1 MSLPKGIGARVA
13 ELARPE
19 SAVVRFRDG
28 GGAVVGAGFLVG
40 DGLVV
45 TCAHVVAAALGR
57 DEQQRPGGPVTLEF
71 PVRGALGTARRTA
84 EVVGW
89 TPTRPDDR
97 GDVAVLRLD
106 EGAPEGVRPVALSP
120 GPAPSGAEIKALGFP
135 GDLSEQGIWAHG
147 RLRDEQATGWLQ
159 VDAVSDARAIS
170 PGFSG
175 TPVFG
180 AGGGVVG
187 MVVAVVGDAGHTTAF
202 LHPVRTLLAEHPE
215 LQQAQASPYRGLT
228 AFAERDAEYFRGR
241 DRLIEDALGRAAT
254 HPLLVLIGPS
264 GSGKSSLARAG
275 LLPRLRAQ
283 GRTVVTARVLPDEP
297 AASLLSRILGELVGS
312 PAGGPEPPAG
322 RVAELLRDREGLV
335 LLMDQFEEAG
345 PDTARTVTGHLHR
358 LAEAAG
364 TLADGSPRLL
374 IVVTL
379 RGGQLDAVATGETAV
394 AMQAGLVLVAPMTAG
409 QLRAAVTAPGA
420 EFEPGLVERI
430 VADAGTEPGTLPLLE
445 FTLDR
450 LWQRREHGL
459 LTHAGYDELG
469 GVEGAVARYAD
480 RAYERDPVR
489 SRRLLV
495 LLAGPDDD
503 GTFRR
508 RPLRL
513 ADLPGGLRPTLDR
526 LVVARLVVVGP
537 GAAGEHVVELAHES
551 LIRAWPRLREWL
563 EQDRAY
569 LTWLTEV
576 RRATRRWTETHR
588 EPAALLRGA
597 ALTTAVRWA
606 GDRAP
611 DLGAEEAQF
620 VRASVAQ
627 EHSRARRRRSVT
639 AALVVLTL
647 IAGAFALAAQ
657 QQTGVARDQLRTAV
671 SWQLADDAERFRR
684 SDPATSLQL
693 ALAAWHTQPT
703 PEAYGALFTQ
713 YATYEPVQR
722 LFTGLTA
729 TPGAPI
735 SSISTSS
742 DGSVTVVVD
751 EFGGGTV
758 WRGLATG
765 DPQRISFAPGNTYV
779 GGSFQISPSGRY
791 LGYANGLGG
800 VYVRDIT
807 RPDLPP
813 VDLAPSGPDRA
824 HGSTVV
830 KSLRFA
836 PDDSRLLVLRTDFG
850 GTSAELRMWDLRTR
864 AAVPGLPATDGELV
878 PSAAFFGPD
887 PGTVVFSAL
896 DFVAA
901 YDLTGRRPPRVL
913 RGGRQRLMV
922 ASGGALTLSCAK
934 DRVEVRD
941 IGTGKVVRTVGLPDC
956 FGLEMDAASEFGTV
970 AKVEGVDRGTSATL
984 VVLDP
989 RTGELH
995 RVPAPPANLTTGFT
1009 PIGRLAVHRGA
1020 GGAPGALLADGP
1032 QLYRLP
1038 LGPPVTL
1045 AQTGAY
1051 DLDLSGRT
1059 LVTPDGAY
1067 RVRFDTLSGRI
1078 TVVRSGTKQQVGAIT
1093 AERLPKNNTFLG
1105 VPHAI
1110 TGDSQRLLT
1119 AYRGRLIVYA
1129 LPALTV
1135 VHRVQLPVPPGLGA
1149 LPITDNTVDD
1159 WAGSVVPVGDGEAIV
1174 LYAGVLTRWN
1184 VATGAPIG
1192 APVELREGK
1201 EPGARSRAA
1210 QLAFV
1215 SGRRPGHPD
1224 QVAVVLPGSTVQL
1237 WSLDRRRA
1245 LATFR
1250 VDETQTPN
1258 SVVFNPDGTRLAVN
1272 LEKGIVAVWPVA
1284 DPQRTPWSIPIG
1296 VGPSMLGFTPG
1307 PDSQLVTVE
1316 SLGATELSF
1325 WEVRSAKRV
1334 ATLTT
1339 PSGSRLRLQG
1349 YDLKVFSD
1357 GFTRQLRVD
1366 PQLWYRRLC
1375 ELAARPYTAEELR
1388 LLRERRAPVDRP
1400 CP

>member
-1 MSLPKGIGARVA
+1 MA
-13 ELARPE
+13 ELARPG

-28 GGAVVGAGFLVG
+28 GGTVVGAGFLVG
-40 DGLVV
+40 NGLVV

-57 DEQQRPGGPVTLEF
+57 DEQQRPGGPVALEF
-71 PVRGALGTARRTA
+71 PVRGALGSARRTA
-84 EVVGW
+84 EVIGW

-97 GDVAVLRLD
+97 GDIAVLRLD
-106 EGAPEGVRPVALSP
+106 DGVPEGVRPLPLSP
-120 GPAPSGAEIKALGFP
+120 GPVPSGAEIKALGFP
-135 GDLSEQGIWAHG
+135 DDLSEQGIWAHG

-180 AGGGVVG
+180 AEAGAVVG
-187 MVVAVVGDAGHTTAF
+187 MVVAVVGDARHTTAF

-215 LQQAQASPYRGLT
+215 LQQAQASPYRGLA

-241 DRLIEDALGRAAT
+241 DQLIEDALGKAAT

-297 AASLLSRILGELVGS
+297 AAVLLSRILGELTGT
-312 PAGGPEPPAG
+312 PPDEPEPAAG
-322 RVAELLRDREGLV
+322 RVAELLHDREGLV
-335 LLMDQFEEAG
+335 LLVDQFEEAG
-345 PDTARTVTGHLHR
+345 PDTARTITGYLHR

-379 RGGQLDAVATGETAV
+379 RGGQLDTVATGETAV

-459 LTHAGYDELG
+459 LTNAGYDELG

-480 RAYERDPVR
+480 RTYERDPVR
-489 SRRLLV
+489 ARRLLV

-513 ADLPGGLRPTLDR
+513 ADLPAGLRPTLDR
-526 LVVARLVVVGP
+526 LVAARLIVVGP
-537 GAAGEHVVELAHES
+537 GVAGEPVVELAHEA
-551 LIRAWPRLREWL
+551 LIRAWPRLGKWL
-563 EQDRAY
+563 AQDRAF
-569 LTWLTEV
+569 LTWLTEI
-576 RRATRRWTETHR
+576 RRATRRWTETRR
-588 EPAALLRGA
+588 EPDALLRGA
-597 ALTTAVRWA
+597 ALTTAARWA
-606 GDRAP
+606 DDRGI
-611 DLGAEEAQF
+611 DLGADEAQF
-620 VRASVAQ
+620 IRASLAQ
-627 EHSRARRRRSVT
+627 DHRRARRRRSVT
-639 AALVVLTL
+639 AALVVLTML
-647 IAGAFALAAQ
+647 AGAFALAAQ
-657 QQTGVARDQLRTAV
+657 QQTGVVRDQLRTAV

-693 ALAAWHTQPT
+693 ALAAWHTQQT

-713 YATYEPVQR
+713 YATYEPVER

-735 SSISTSS
+735 ESISTSR
-742 DGSVTVVVD
+742 DGSVAVVVD
-751 EFGGGTV
+751 QFGGGTV

-765 DPQRISFAPGNTYV
+765 DPQRITFPLGSTYV

-791 LGYANGLGG
+791 LGYANDLGG

-824 HGSTVV
+824 HGHTVV

-836 PDDSRLLVLRTDFG
+836 SDDSRLLVLRTNFG
-850 GTSAELRMWDLRTR
+850 ETSAELRMWDLRTR
-864 AAVPGLPATDGELV
+864 APVPGLPPTAGELV
-878 PSAAFFGPD
+878 PTAAFFGPG
-887 PGTVVFSAL
+887 PGTVVLSTL
-896 DFVAA
+896 SMVAA
-901 YDLTGRRPPRVL
+901 HDLTGRREPRIF
-913 RGGRQRLMV
+913 RGGNTMV
-922 ASGGALTLSCAK
+922 TVAAGGALVVSCRDEK
-934 DRVEVRD
+934 VTVRD
-941 IGTGKVVRTVGLPDC
+941 IGTGKVARTVALPSC
-956 FGLEMDAASEFGTV
+956 AGFEMDAASEFGTV
-970 AKVEGVDRGTSATL
+970 GKIEGDARGTNATL

-989 RTGELH
+989 RTGEV
-995 RVPAPPANLTTGFT
+995 RQVATPPADFITGFV
-1009 PIGRLAVHRGA
+1009 PIGRLAVYRGPA
-1020 GGAPGALLADGP
+1020 GGPGALIADGT

-1045 AQTGAY
+1045 HRTVGFG
-1051 DLDLSGRT
+1051 LDLGGRT
-1059 LVTPDGAY
+1059 LVTPDGAH
-1067 RVRFDTLSGRI
+1067 RVRFDTGSGRI
-1078 TVVRSGTKQQVGAIT
+1078 TVVQARTNEQLAAT
-1093 AERLPKNNTFLG
+1093 AAEPLPKDYSFHG
-1105 VPHAI
+1105 IPYAI
-1110 TGDSQRLLT
+1110 TGDSRHLLT
-1119 AYRGRLIVYA
+1119 AHHGELVVYA

-1135 VHRVQLPVPPGLGA
+1135 EHRARLSVPPGLGA

-1159 WAGSVVPVGDGEAIV
+1159 WAGSVVAVGAGEAIV

-1184 VATGAPIG
+1184 VVTGTPIG
-1192 APVELREGK
+1192 EPVELREG
-1201 EPGARSRAA
+1201 EQQGARSRAA
-1210 QLAFV
+1210 QLAFA
-1215 SGRRPGHPD
+1215 SGRRPGHLD
-1224 QVAVVLPGSTVQL
+1224 QVAVVMPDSTVQL

-1245 LATFR
+1245 VATFQA
-1250 VDETQTPN
+1250 DPTKDSN
-1258 SVVFNPDGTRLAVN
+1258 SAFFSPDGSRLAVHQDSEV
-1272 LEKGIVAVWPVA
+1272 LAVWPVS
-1284 DPQRTPWSIPIG
+1284 DPRRTPWTIPIG
-1296 VGPSMLGFTPG
+1296 VGVSPLGFTPG
-1307 PDSQLVTVE
+1307 LDSHLVTVD
-1316 SLGATELSF
+1316 SSGATELGI

-1334 ATLTT
+1334 ATLTA
-1339 PSGSRLRLQG
+1339 PISSNVLLRRDELR
-1349 YDLKVFSD
+1349 VSSD
-1357 GFTRQLRVD
+1357 GYARQLRLD

-1375 ELAARPYTAEELR
+1375 ELAARPYTSGEIR
-1388 LLRERRAPVDRP
+1388 LLRERKAPLSRP

>member
-1 MSLPKGIGARVA
+1 MA
-13 ELARPE
+13 ELGRPG

-28 GGAVVGAGFLVG
+28 DGTVVGAGFLVG

-57 DEQQRPGGPVTLEF
+57 DEQQRPGGPVALEF
-71 PVRGALGTARRTA
+71 PVRGPLGPARRTA
-84 EVVGW
+84 EVIGW

-97 GDVAVLRLD
+97 GDIAVLRLD
-106 EGAPEGVRPVALSP
+106 DDLPEGVRPLPLSP
-120 GPAPSGAEIKALGFP
+120 GPVPSGAGIKALGFP
-135 GDLSEQGIWAHG
+135 DDLSEQGIWAYG

-180 AGGGVVG
+180 ADSGAVVG
-187 MVVAVVGDAGHTTAF
+187 MVVAVVGDARHTTAF

-215 LQQAQASPYRGLT
+215 LQHAQASPYRGLA

-241 DRLIEDALGRAAT
+241 DELIEDALGKAAT

-275 LLPRLRAQ
+275 LLPRLRAR

-297 AASLLSRILGELVGS
+297 AAVLLARIRGELTGS
-312 PAGGPEPPAG
+312 PADGPEPPAG
-322 RVAELLRDREGLV
+322 RVAEQLHDGPALV
-335 LLMDQFEEAG
+335 LLVDQLEEAG
-345 PDTARTVTGHLHR
+345 PDTARTVTGYLHH

-364 TLADGSPRLL
+364 TLPDGSPRLL
-374 IVVTL
+374 IVLTL
-379 RGGQLDAVATGETAV
+379 RGGQLDAVATGETAE

-420 EFEPGLVERI
+420 AFEPGLVERI
-430 VADAGTEPGTLPLLE
+430 VTDAGTEPGTLPLLE

-480 RAYERDPVR
+480 RTYERDPVR

-503 GTFRR
+503 GLFRR

-513 ADLPGGLRPTLDR
+513 ADLPSGLRPTLDR
-526 LVVARLVVVGP
+526 LVAARLVVVGP
-537 GAAGEHVVELAHES
+537 GAAGEPVVELAHEA
-551 LIRAWPRLREWL
+551 LIRAWPRLGEWL
-563 EQDRAY
+563 EQDRAF
-569 LTWLTEV
+569 LTWLTEI
-576 RRATRRWTETHR
+576 RRTARGWTETQR
-588 EPAALLRGA
+588 EPDALLRGA
-597 ALTTAVRWA
+597 ALTTAARWVQ
-606 GDRAP
+606 DRGP
-611 DLGAEEAQF
+611 DLGADEAQF
-620 VRASVAQ
+620 VHASVAQ
-627 EHSRARRRRSVT
+627 DHRRARRRRSVT

-647 IAGAFALAAQ
+647 LAGAFALGAQ
-657 QQTGVARDQLRTAV
+657 QQTGVVRDQLRTAV

-693 ALAAWHTQPT
+693 ALAAWHTQQT

-713 YATYEPVQR
+713 YATYEPVER

-729 TPGAPI
+729 TPDAPI
-735 SSISTSS
+735 SSISTSR
-742 DGSVTVVVD
+742 DGSVAVVVD
-751 EFGGGTV
+751 EFGGGTL

-765 DPQRISFAPGNTYV
+765 EPQRVRLAPGPAQYV
-779 GGSFQISPSGRY
+779 GGSFQVSPSGRY
-791 LGYANGLGG
+791 LGYANALGG

-813 VDLAPSGPDRA
+813 VDLAPSGPDGA
-824 HGSTVV
+824 HGQTVV

-850 GTSAELRMWDLRTR
+850 ETSAELRMWDLRTR
-864 AAVPGLPATDGELV
+864 AVVPDLPPTDGELV
-878 PSAAFFGPD
+878 PSGAFFGPE
-887 PGTVVFSAL
+887 PGTVVFSSF

-901 YDLTGRRPPRVL
+901 YDLGGRREPRVF
-913 RGGRQRLMV
+913 RGGDDRLWV
-922 ASGGALTLSCAK
+922 AAGGAVVLSCAEG
-934 DRVEVRD
+934 RVTVRD
-941 IGTGKVVRTVGLPDC
+941 IGTGKVVRTIGLPGC
-956 FGLEMDAASEFGTV
+956 SGLEMDAASEFATV
-970 AKVEGVDRGTSATL
+970 AKVEGGDQGTSATL

-989 RTGELH
+989 RTGEVH
-995 RVPAPPANLTTGFT
+995 RAPAPPANFITGFT
-1009 PIGRLAVHRGA
+1009 PIGRLAVRRGP
-1020 GGAPGALLADGP
+1020 GGPPGALIADGV

-1045 AQTGAY
+1045 EATNG
-1051 DLDLSGRT
+1051 DTLDLSGRT
-1059 LVTPDGAY
+1059 LVTPDGAH
-1067 RVRFDTLSGRI
+1067 RVRFDNRSGRI
-1078 TVVRSGTKQQVGAIT
+1078 TVVRARTQQQVGAIP
-1093 AERLPKNNTFLG
+1093 AERLPNIGFFHGL
-1105 VPHAI
+1105 PHAI
-1110 TGDSQRLLT
+1110 TGDSRRLLT
-1119 AYRGRLIVYA
+1119 AHHGQLIVYA

-1135 VHRVQLPVPPGLGA
+1135 EHRVRLPVPPGLGA
-1149 LPITDNTVDD
+1149 LPITDNTADD
-1159 WAGSVVPVGDGEAIV
+1159 WAGSVVPISDAEAIV

-1184 VATGAPIG
+1184 VVTGTPIG
-1192 APVELREGK
+1192 EPLELRAGQAQ
-1201 EPGARSRAA
+1201 GARSRAA
-1210 QLAFV
+1210 QLAFA
-1215 SGRRPGHPD
+1215 SGRRPGFPD
-1224 QVAVVLPGSTVQL
+1224 QIAVVMPGATVQI

-1250 VDETQTPN
+1250 VDPTEDAN
-1258 SVVFNPDGTRLAVN
+1258 SVIFNPDGSRLAVS
-1272 LEKGIVAVWPVA
+1272 LEKGLVAIWPVS
-1284 DPQRTPWSIPIG
+1284 DPQRTPWTIPVG
-1296 VGPSMLGFTPG
+1296 VSSTVLGFTPG
-1307 PDSQLVTVE
+1307 PDSHLVTVE
-1316 SLGATELSF
+1316 SLAATELSF
-1325 WEVRSAKRV
+1325 WAVRSAKRV
-1334 ATLTT
+1334 AVLTT

-1349 YDLKVFSD
+1349 DDLRVVSD

-1366 PQLWYRRLC
+1366 PQLWYRSLC
-1375 ELAARPYTAEELR
+1375 ELAARPYTAEETR
-1388 LLRERRAPVDRP
+1388 LLRERKAPVDRP